1 MTPDGLDTIG
11 PYSLLARLGRGTM
24 GVVYRAVSL
33 AGDEVALKVMLPEV
47 AGDET
52 ARGRF
57 LREAQAVSR
66 LRHRNIISV
75 LDAGV
80 HDGAPFIAM
89 ELLQG
94 KTLEAHLAGDE
105 PMSLQV
111 KLDVVIQL
119 CEALQFAH
127 DHGIVHRDVKPANL
141 ALLPDGRVK
150 LFDFGVAKIAGAT
163 HTRVGDVLG
172 SVAYMSPEQLAG
184 QEVDGRADVF
194 SAGAILYEL
203 LTGKRPYEANHLSA
217 VINKI
222 LNEDPPPLRQVAP
235 TLPADVIF
243 AVELALQRDR
253 ELRYGQAAD
262 FGTDLRLALYGL
274 GPETVDLTIVVSD
287 PLADPASALTVER
300 ADLAPPRSPPV
311 QARDHHLSAPVVESA
326 LEGPLTP
333 QPSRAATAEPS
344 RSAPAAAL
352 SAEGSLALAVSRYL
366 RAALA
371 TGVDV
376 TAWARSRRWHP
387 RAAIAAAALVVGLV
401 VVVVVLRRPAAAPSP
416 TIELTVRSEPPG
428 ASIAFDGTDTAM
440 RTPATIALERIPR
453 QVQLTLAGFGPIER
467 PVPQTLRSGQ
477 ALEFRLQRL
486 LRVRSDP
493 PGAQI
498 VMDGRETGKVTPS
511 ELVLPD
517 PPPMAI
523 ELVLQRRGRR
533 VVAITPAVLAAG
545 EVGASFMSTSPSP
558 ALAVAPENAEATPGT
573 SDNRV
578 PSGFDTLPATE
589 RPTSAVSVRLIG
601 GYPFEVSGCGHTGA
615 AASEHTFQALAPCT
629 LRLRASAVFLDVSRR
644 IEASSGQVE
653 IAAPQLARVQMRSRY
668 EWCTLILNGR
678 AVGAPP
684 VEVDLVAGTYA
695 TTIQCPDKSY
705 SNPAVAIEPGS
716 YVRRLDELLR

>member
-1 MTPDGLDTIG
+1 MTDGLDSIG

-47 AGDET
+47 AGDEH
-52 ARGRF
+52 ARARF
-57 LREAQAVSR
+57 LREAHAVSR

-80 HDGAPFIAM
+80 HDGAPYIAM

-94 KTLEAHLAGDE
+94 NTLEARLASGE
-105 PMSLQV
+105 PLTLQA

-150 LFDFGVAKIAGAT
+150 LFDFGVAKISGAT

-203 LTGKRPYEANHLSA
+203 LTGRRPYEANNLSA

-222 LNEDPPPLRQVAP
+222 LNEDPPSLRQAAP
-235 TLPADVIF
+235 ALPADVIM
-243 AVELALQRDR
+243 AAELALQRDR
-253 ELRYGQAAD
+253 ELRYAQAAD
-262 FGTDLRLALYGL
+262 FGTDLRLARYGL
-274 GPETVDLTIVVSD
+274 EEETVDATIVVSE
-287 PLADPASALTVER
+287 PPATPASAQAVEP
-300 ADLAPPRSPPV
+300 A
-311 QARDHHLSAPVVESA
+311 HHLSAPVVESA
-326 LEGPLTP
+326 VEAPLTSES
-333 QPSRAATAEPS
+333 SRAAAAEPP
-344 RSAPAAAL
+344 RSAPTAAL
-352 SAEGSLALAVSRYL
+352 PTQGVFALAVLRSV

-371 TGVDV
+371 TGGDV
-376 TAWARSRRWHP
+376 TAWARSRRLPP
-387 RAAIAAAALVVGLV
+387 RTAIAAAALIVGLV
-401 VVVVVLRRPAAAPSP
+401 VVVVVLRRPAATPSP
-416 TIELTVRSEPPG
+416 AIELTVRSEPPG
-428 ASIAFDGTDTAM
+428 ASIALDGTDTAM

-453 QVQLTLAGFGPIER
+453 QVRLTLAGFGPVER
-467 PVPQTLRSGQ
+467 LVPQTLRSDQ

-498 VMDGRETGKVTPS
+498 VMNGHETGQVTPT

-517 PPPMAI
+517 PPPPAI
-523 ELVLQRRGRR
+523 ELVLQSRGRR
-533 VVAITPAVLAAG
+533 VVAITPAVLAVG
-545 EVGASFMSTSPSP
+545 EVGASFMSTSPGTV
-558 ALAVAPENAEATPGT
+558 LVATGNGVATAGI

-578 PSGFDTLPATE
+578 APGIDTPAPTE
-589 RPTSAVSVRLIG
+589 GPTSAVNVRLIG

-615 AASEHTFQALAPCT
+615 AASEHTFQARAPCT
-629 LRLRASAVFLDVSRR
+629 LRLRASSVFLDVSRR
-644 IEASSGQVE
+644 IEASSGQID

-684 VEVDLVAGTYA
+684 VDVDLVAGTYA
-695 TTIQCPDKSY
+695 ATIQCPDKSY
-705 SNPAVAIEPGS
+705 SNPAVAIEPGR